1 MSDSYGAQ
9 NASPTVWTSTASIPG
24 ITNASQIIVH
34 YGTLETESGEEMT
47 TEDGEPIVLENEFT
61 YNVRRAHA
69 DAFGVTYDGTLAR
82 LISILPASVTN
93 PAAIQSNQRNAMKR
107 IFALL
112 IILSSIV
119 LSQTQVTITA
129 IDSITRPFNY
139 TTYAANDGG
148 ERLHVHACSGSRIR
162 TSSPRTIQVSS

>member
-1 MSDSYGAQ
+1 MNIPLDEIFSDTLGITRPATFVVDKNDASSDTYDIQVAFSRDVSDSYGAQ

-69 DAFGVTYDGTLAR
+69 DAFGVTT
-82 LISILPASVTN
+82 
-93 PAAIQSNQRNAMKR
+93 ME
-107 IFALL
+107 
-112 IILSSIV
+112 LS
-119 LSQTQVTITA
+119 L
-129 IDSITRPFNY
+129 D
-139 TTYAANDGG
+139 
-148 ERLHVHACSGSRIR
+148 
-162 TSSPRTIQVSS
+162 